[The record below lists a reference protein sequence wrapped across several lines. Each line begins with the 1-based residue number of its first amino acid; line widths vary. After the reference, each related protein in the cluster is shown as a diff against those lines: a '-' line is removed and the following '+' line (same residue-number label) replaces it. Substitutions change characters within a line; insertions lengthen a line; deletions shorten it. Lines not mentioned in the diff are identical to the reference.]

1 MYRGPGCPH
10 LVNEV
15 VVTVGLQQGATLIQS
30 QADSSHG
37 VVCAVIG
44 KILIGLESMSEQG
57 AWLSSCSDPSGCN
70 CWRPAE
76 RSSHSITA

>member
-15 VVTVGLQQGATLIQS
+15 VVTVGLQQSAGVIQS
-30 QADSSHG
+30 QPDSSHG

-44 KILIGLESMSEQG
+44 RVLIG
-57 AWLSSCSDPSGCN
+57 
-70 CWRPAE
+70 
-76 RSSHSITA
+76 

>member
-10 LVNEV
+10 LVTSLF
-15 VVTVGLQQGATLIQS
+15 VTVGLQQSAALIQL